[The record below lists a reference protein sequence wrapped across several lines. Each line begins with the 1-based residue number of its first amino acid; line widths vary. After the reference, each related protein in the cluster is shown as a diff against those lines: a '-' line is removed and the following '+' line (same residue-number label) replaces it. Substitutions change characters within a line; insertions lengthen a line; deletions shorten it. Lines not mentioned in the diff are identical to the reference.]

1 MPISFLR
8 IEIYIYI
15 YMLELAS
22 VVEGSID
29 YCTRNVLEMYEMQA
43 KLEGSREERVIIET
57 AKYVKC

>member
-1 MPISFLR
+1 
-8 IEIYIYI
+8 
-15 YMLELAS
+15 MLELAS

-43 KLEGSREERVIIET
+43 KLEGSREERVIIER